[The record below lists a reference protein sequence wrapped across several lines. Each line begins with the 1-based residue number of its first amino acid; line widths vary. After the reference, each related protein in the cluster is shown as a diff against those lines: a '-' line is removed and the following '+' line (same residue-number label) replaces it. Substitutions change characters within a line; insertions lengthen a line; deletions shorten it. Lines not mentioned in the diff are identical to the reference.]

1 MPDIE
6 ILTAGTYKAAQEL
19 IDKHK
24 NDIFLSLLDLN
35 LPDAPDGEI
44 VDFVVE
50 QKIPA
55 VVFSASYT
63 EDIRDRVLS
72 QNVLDYVVKDSPA
85 SLDYITNLIRRVH
98 RNRNRNIS
106 ALVVDDARTARKYVA
121 DLLRLYQFNV
131 LEAADGVEALEIIKS
146 NNNIKQL
153 VKVSGK
159 ASGSKR
165 QLSRS
170 RVYLGKMRE
179 KFLVLKSQIQNMKDQ
194 NWRLAD
200 NPKAQS
206 KHEKIII
213 QTKDVST
220 SLAVFADLVASDYAN
235 VKIIID

>member
-1 MPDIE
+1 MITSNLGYLGQP
-6 ILTAGTYKAAQEL
+6 
-19 IDKHK
+19 H
-24 NDIFLSLLDLN
+24 DIFLSLLDLN

-98 RNRNRNIS
+98 RNRNIS

-146 NNNIKQL
+146 NNNIKL
-153 VKVSGK
+153 VITD
-159 ASGSKR
+159 
-165 QLSRS
+165 
-170 RVYLGKMRE
+170 Y
-179 KFLVLKSQIQNMKDQ
+179 NMPNMDGFK
-194 NWRLAD
+194 LI
-200 NPKAQS
+200 K
-206 KHEKIII
+206 
-213 QTKDVST
+213 
-220 SLAVFADLVASDYAN
+220 
-235 VKIIID
+235 

>member
-1 MPDIE
+1 MTSSKTLLFVEDSKFFRNVIERNIRKELPDIE

-146 NNNIKQL
+146 NNNIKL
-153 VKVSGK
+153 VITDYNMPNMDGFKLIK
-159 ASGSKR
+159 E
-165 QLSRS
+165 SRRIYS
-170 RVYLGKMRE
+170 R
-179 KFLVLKSQIQNMKDQ
+179 
-194 NWRLAD
+194 
-200 NPKAQS
+200 
-206 KHEKIII
+206 
-213 QTKDVST
+213 
-220 SLAVFADLVASDYAN
+220 
-235 VKIIID
+235 